1 MAQRIARGRQKR
13 RARINIFPVLHCII
27 TLILAVALIVV
38 AVDRAKLQD
47 RVEQL
52 TSAVQTGGDQTPG
65 TSSEEGTSS
74 QGPTASQQWA
84 MNEVNQWY
92 LKLVNYENALPSDF
106 NIETEL
112 INTEYARS
120 HHRFD
125 VRAMDALKNLCV
137 AAKNDGVDLFII
149 SPYRTYNT
157 QASLYQAE
165 VQEWLD
171 KGYAKAAAEEKAA
184 TIVARPGTSEHN
196 LGLAVDFNSV
206 EENFD
211 QTATYRWLKSHAAD
225 YGFIMRYAK
234 EKQDITKVIYEPW
247 HYRYVGVE
255 HAKAINDLG
264 YCLEEYVEYLKN
276 GGAAQ

>member
-1 MAQRIARGRQKR
+1 MAQRIARGRKKR
-13 RARINIFPVLHCII
+13 RASINIFPVLHLLL
-27 TLILAVALIVV
+27 TLALAVALIIV
-38 AVDRAKLQD
+38 AVDRAALQD
-47 RVEQL
+47 QVKQL
-52 TSAVQTGGDQTPG
+52 SAGVQSGGDVSQNTASG
-65 TSSEEGTSS
+65 EGTSS

-84 MNEVNQWY
+84 MNEVEQWY
-92 LKLVNYENALPSDF
+92 LKLVNYNNPLPEDF
-106 NIETEL
+106 VVETEL
-112 INTEYARS
+112 INSKYARS
-120 HHRFD
+120 YHRYD
-125 VRAMDALKNLCV
+125 SRAMQALNEMCV
-137 AAKNDGVDLFII
+137 AAEEDGIDLFII

-171 KGYAKAAAEEKAA
+171 AGYGQSAAEEKAA

-206 EENFD
+206 EESFD
-211 QTATYRWLKSHAAD
+211 QTATYRWLKNNAEDH
-225 YGFIMRYAK
+225 GFIMRYAK
-234 EKQDITKVIYEPW
+234 DKQDITKVIYEPW